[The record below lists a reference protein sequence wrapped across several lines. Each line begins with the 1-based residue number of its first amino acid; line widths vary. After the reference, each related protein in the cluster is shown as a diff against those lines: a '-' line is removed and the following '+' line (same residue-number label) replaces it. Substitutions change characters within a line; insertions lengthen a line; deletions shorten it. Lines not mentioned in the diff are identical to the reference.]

1 MLSSII
7 FIALLALVAWWSF
20 GKYSE
25 IYRNI
30 KRGKPVGPIK
40 DKPLRWKNT
49 LLLAFGQ
56 KKMFKNLLVGVLH
69 FFIYSAFLL
78 TQVELL
84 EIIVDGIFGTHRVF
98 KNALG
103 GLYTFTIGFIEVL
116 SFFAFIATLV
126 FLARRNL
133 LKVPRFVKSE
143 MNGWPKLDGNLIL
156 YGELLLLF
164 GIVCMNG
171 ADTVLGNMSGLPVS
185 SWLGPWLFDGL
196 SEPALHTI
204 ERFGWWFHILVVFG
218 FIAYLPISKH
228 LHIFLAFPNTFFAD
242 LSSRGEMRN
251 MESVMNEVQLMMN
264 PPASGEAPPPPA
276 EMKFGASDVED
287 LTQVQLLSAYS
298 CTECGR
304 CTDACPANQTGKTLS
319 PRKIMMDVRDR
330 MEDLSAFE
338 ATAED
343 GAKDGKKL
351 VGDYISKEELNACT
365 TCNACVEECP
375 ISINPLSIIVE
386 LRRYLILEEANSP
399 EEWNLMFS
407 NIENNGAP
415 WQFSP
420 MDRDKWG
427 NDITEN

>member
-7 FIALLALVAWWSF
+7 FIALIALVAWWSF
-20 GKYSE
+20 TKYGE

-30 KRGKPVGPIK
+30 KRGRPIGEID
-40 DKPLRWKNT
+40 DKPQRLKNT
-49 LLLAFGQ
+49 FLLAFGQ
-56 KKMFKNLLVGVLH
+56 KKMFKNLLPGVLH
-69 FFIYSAFLL
+69 FFIYAAFLL
-78 TQVELL
+78 TQLELI
-84 EIIVDGIFGTHRVF
+84 EIIIDGIFGTHRVL
-98 KNALG
+98 KGALG
-103 GLYTFTIGFIEVL
+103 GLYTFTIGFIEIL
-116 SFFAFIATLV
+116 SLFAFFATLI

-133 LKVPRFVKSE
+133 LKIPRFVKAE
-143 MNGWPKLDGNLIL
+143 MNGWPKIDGNLIL
-156 YGELLLLF
+156 YGELLLLL

-185 SWLGPWLFDGL
+185 SWLGPWLFGGL
-196 SEPALHTI
+196 SESVLHTI
-204 ERFGWWFHILVVFG
+204 ERFGWWLHILVVFA

-228 LHIFLAFPNTFFAD
+228 LHIFLAFPNTYFAN

-251 MESVMNEVQLMMN
+251 MENVMNEVQLMMN

-276 EMKFGASDVED
+276 EMKFGAKDIED
-287 LTQVQLLSAYS
+287 LSQVQLLSAYS

-304 CTDACPANQTGKTLS
+304 CTAACPANQTGKALS

-330 MEDLSAFE
+330 MEDISKFE
-338 ATAED
+338 ANAEE

-351 VGDYISKEELNACT
+351 VGDYITKEELNACT

-375 ISINPLSIIVE
+375 ISIDPLSIIVE

-420 MDRDKWG
+420 MDRDKWR
-427 NDITEN
+427 NEINEN